1 MKQCV
6 ALVFAASVLLLAG
19 CCTTPRVVKW
29 EYKVAA
35 PPPRQGFGGPG
46 GGSLEEVREN
56 QQAFLNE
63 LGKDGW
69 VLVSQND
76 GRVFFFKRPI
86 K

>member
-6 ALVFAASVLLLAG
+6 VVVFAASVLLLTG
-19 CCTTPRVVKW
+19 CRTAPRVAKW

-35 PPPRQGFGGPG
+35 APRPKAIAGAVASP
-46 GGSLEEVREN
+46 EEWQESE
-56 QQAFLNE
+56 QALLNE

-69 VLVSQND
+69 VLVSQNN
-76 GRVFFFKRPI
+76 GVFYFKRPI